1 MKKKTQLIF
10 TLLVIFIKV
19 NFVYG
24 QFPGKKIKDDFLA
37 IDGTTFKIGDVITF
51 GQPMNGD
58 QYASIITY
66 ERKTLLDNV
75 SDVSGAMSG
84 QDVKS
89 SEFGLGSKELRKK
102 TDAKILY
109 FKAFKDNEGV
119 ENHFAIVPNTP
130 EIYLAIPINTSLQIG
145 EIISKNPNYKPW
157 IDEANDKENTLIKSF
172 SSDFEVK
179 LLSVTGHKIDQ
190 TVEIEFLLKHS
201 TVHKE
206 VCFNIRSADAKLY
219 DFEGNEYLIKSAS
232 VGSLTE
238 SSDFSNSV
246 CNKVPTNVPV
256 KAKIVFKKILSD
268 HNKMSFGT
276 IKVGYKDSD
285 GGNYEY
291 GTLEMTNINVDW
303 K

>member
-1 MKKKTQLIF
+1 MIQ
-10 TLLVIFIKV
+10 V
-19 NFVYG
+19 NFVFG
-24 QFPGKKIKDDFLA
+24 QFPGKKIKEDFLA
-37 IDGTTFKIGDVITF
+37 IDSTVFKIGDIITF
-51 GQPMNGD
+51 GQPINGE
-58 QYASIITY
+58 QYASIISY
-66 ERKTLLDNV
+66 ERKNLLDNI
-75 SDVSGAMSG
+75 SDVSDAMSG
-84 QDVKS
+84 YDVKP
-89 SEFGLGSKELRKK
+89 SEFVKASKKLREKK
-102 TDAKILY
+102 DAKILY
-109 FKAFKDNEGV
+109 FKSFKDDEGV

-130 EIYLAIPINTSLQIG
+130 EVYLAIPINISLQTG
-145 EIISKNPNYKPW
+145 EIISKNPNYTPW
-157 IDEANDKENTLIKSF
+157 IEEAKDKENTLIKSF

-206 VCFNIRSADAKLY
+206 VCFNYGSNDAKLY
-219 DFEGNEYLIKSAS
+219 DFEGNEYLAKSVA

-238 SSDFSNSV
+238 KGVFSISV

-276 IKVGYKDSD
+276 IRVGYKDSD

-291 GTLEMTNINVDW
+291 GTLEMTNITVDW